1 MPAYS
6 AQALT
11 SFATRLLTAA
21 GAPADIAQEVAASLV
36 ETNVRGHDS
45 HGVQQLMKYVGKI
58 RDGTLIPSERPVVE
72 SRRGAVATVDG
83 HWGFGQ
89 VIASYGADLAGEIAL
104 EQGVSVVACQRINH
118 IGRAG
123 EYAERLAAKG
133 LIGIVLASGAS
144 AGGSV
149 APFGGRQRL
158 FGTNPMAWAV
168 PTSEGRAPLV
178 LDFATSGIAIGKV
191 QLARDQGGV
200 LPSGMLLTANGDPTT
215 DPRAFDDGG
224 ILLPFGLHKGGGLA
238 LMLEIIPTLLCGFAP
253 ASSPNYH
260 PGNPTLVMALDIDCF
275 TERSVFVSEVDALL
289 ERVSATAPLAGVE
302 RVLYPGEPEQLATSE
317 RRMTGIPVPERTWE
331 QLVALA
337 DSLGVSP

>member
-1 MPAYS
+1 
-6 AQALT
+6 
-11 SFATRLLTAA
+11 LLAAA
-21 GAPADIAQEVAASLV
+21 GAPADIAQDVATSLV

-58 RDGTLIPSERPVVE
+58 RDGSLIASARPTVE
-72 SRRGAVATVDG
+72 SRRGAVTIVDG
-83 HWGFGQ
+83 GWGFGQ
-89 VIASYGADLAGEIAL
+89 VIAAYGADLVGEIAL
-104 EQGVSVVACQRINH
+104 EHGVAVAALRRINH

-123 EYAERLAAKG
+123 EYAERLAGNG

-168 PTSEGRAPLV
+168 PTSDGKAPLV
-178 LDFATSGIAIGKV
+178 LDFATSGIAIGKI
-191 QLARDQGGV
+191 QLARDQGAY
-200 LPSGMLLTANGDPTT
+200 LPTGMLLTGTGEPTT
-215 DPRAFDDGG
+215 DPRAFDNGG

-260 PGNPTLVMALDIDCF
+260 PGNPTLIMALDIDCF
-275 TERSVFVSEVDALL
+275 TERSVFVAEVDALL
-289 ERVSATAPLAGVE
+289 ARVSAATPLADVE
-302 RVLYPGEPEQLATSE
+302 RVLYPGEPEHLAASE
-317 RRMTGIPVPERTWE
+317 RSITGIPIPESTWE
-331 QLVALA
+331 QLLVLA

>member
-1 MPAYS
+1 
-6 AQALT
+6 
-11 SFATRLLTAA
+11 
-21 GAPADIAQEVAASLV
+21 
-36 ETNVRGHDS
+36 
-45 HGVQQLMKYVGKI
+45 MKYVGKI

-123 EYAERLAAKG
+123 EYAERLAAQG
-133 LIGIVLASGAS
+133 VIGIVLASGAS

-302 RVLYPGEPEQLATSE
+302 RVLYPGEPEQLAASE

>member
-1 MPAYS
+1 MPTYS
-6 AQALT
+6 AQTLR
-11 SFATRLLTAA
+11 SFASRLLTAA

-36 ETNVRGHDS
+36 ETNLRGHDS

-58 RDGTLIPSERPVVE
+58 RDGTLIPSARPVVV
-72 SRRGAVATVDG
+72 SRRGAVANVDG

-89 VIASYGADLAGEIAL
+89 VIASYAADVAGEIAL
-104 EQGVSVVACQRINH
+104 EQGVSVVACKRINH

-168 PTSEGRAPLV
+168 PTAAGRAPLV

-191 QLARDQGGV
+191 QLARDQGGAV
-200 LPSGMLLTANGDPTT
+200 PEGMLLTSDGEPTT
-215 DPRAFDDGG
+215 DPRVFDDGG

-275 TERSVFVSEVDALL
+275 SERSAFVVEVDALL
-289 ERVSATAPLAGVE
+289 DRVSATAPLAGVE
-302 RVLYPGEPEQLATSE
+302 RVLYPGEPEKLAVSE
-317 RRMTGIPVPERTWE
+317 RSMTGIPVPERTWE
-331 QLVALA
+331 QLLALA

>member
-1 MPAYS
+1 MPTYS

-21 GAPADIAQEVAASLV
+21 GSPADIARVVAASLV
-36 ETNVRGHDS
+36 ETNMRGHDS

-58 RDGTLIPSERPVVE
+58 RDGTLIPSARPVVE

-89 VIASYGADLAGEIAL
+89 VIASYGADLAAEIAR
-104 EQGVSVVACQRINH
+104 EQGVSVVACKRINH

-149 APFGGRQRL
+149 APFGGRQRM

-191 QLARDQGGV
+191 QLARDQGGPV
-200 LPSGMLLTANGDPTT
+200 PAGMLLTADGEPTT

-260 PGNPTLVMALDIDCF
+260 PGNPTLVMALDSDCF
-275 TERSVFVSEVDALL
+275 TERSVFVAEVDALL
-289 ERVSATAPLAGVE
+289 ERVSATAPLTGVE
-302 RVLYPGEPEQLATSE
+302 RVLYPGEPEQLVASE
-317 RRMTGIPVPERTWE
+317 RSMTGIPVPERTWE
-331 QLVALA
+331 QLLTLA

>member
-1 MPAYS
+1 MPTLS
-6 AQALT
+6 AQALH
-11 SFATRLLTAA
+11 SFTARLLTAA
-21 GAPADIAQEVAASLV
+21 GAPANIAQDVAASLV
-36 ETNVRGHDS
+36 KTNVRGHDS

-58 RDGTLIPSERPVVE
+58 HDGTLIPSARPTVE
-72 SRRGAVATVDG
+72 SRRGAVAIVDG

-89 VIASYGADLAGEIAL
+89 VIATYGADLASEIAH
-104 EQGVSVVACQRINH
+104 EHGVGVVALRRINH

-123 EYAERLAAKG
+123 EYAERLAAQG
-133 LIGIVLASGAS
+133 MIGIVLASGAS

-168 PTSEGRAPLV
+168 PTSDGKAPLV
-178 LDFATSGIAIGKV
+178 LDFATSGIAIGKI
-191 QLARDQGGV
+191 QLARDQGAY
-200 LPSGMLLTANGDPTT
+200 LPTGMLLTSDGEPTT
-215 DPRAFDDGG
+215 DPRAFDNGG

-260 PGNPTLVMALDIDCF
+260 PGNPTLVMALEIDFF
-275 TERSVFVSEVDALL
+275 TERSVFVAEVDALL
-289 ERVSATAPLAGVE
+289 ARVSAATPLADVE
-302 RVLYPGEPEQLATSE
+302 RVLYPGEPEHHTASE
-317 RRMTGIPVPERTWE
+317 RSITGIPIPESTWE
-331 QLVALA
+331 QLLALA

>member
-1 MPAYS
+1 MPTCS

-11 SFATRLLTAA
+11 SFTTRLLTAA
-21 GAPADIAQEVAASLV
+21 GAPADIAQQVAVSLV

-45 HGVQQLMKYVGKI
+45 HGVQQLLKYVGKI
-58 RDGTLIPSERPVVE
+58 RDGTLIPPARPAVA
-72 SRRGAVATVDG
+72 SRRGAVAIVDG

-89 VIASYGADLAGEIAL
+89 VIASFGADLAGEIAI
-104 EQGVSVVACQRINH
+104 EQGVAVVACKRINH

-168 PTSEGRAPLV
+168 PTSAGRAPLV

-191 QLARDQGGV
+191 QLARDQGGALPPGV
-200 LPSGMLLTANGDPTT
+200 LLDADGEPTT
-215 DPRAFDDGG
+215 DPRAFDEGG
-224 ILLPFGLHKGGGLA
+224 ILLPFGSHKGGGLA

-253 ASSPNYH
+253 ASSPNYL

-275 TERSVFVSEVDALL
+275 TERSVFAAETEALL
-289 ERVSATAPLAGVE
+289 ARVSATPPLAGVE
-302 RVLYPGEPEQLATSE
+302 RVLYPGEPEQLAASE
-317 RRMTGIPVPERTWE
+317 RSITGIPVPERTWE
-331 QLVALA
+331 QLLALA

>member
-1 MPAYS
+1 
-6 AQALT
+6 
-11 SFATRLLTAA
+11 
-21 GAPADIAQEVAASLV
+21 
-36 ETNVRGHDS
+36 
-45 HGVQQLMKYVGKI
+45 MKYVGKI
-58 RDGTLIPSERPVVE
+58 RDGTLIPSARPVVE
-72 SRRGAVATVDG
+72 SQRGAVANVDG

-89 VIASYGADLAGEIAL
+89 VIATYGAELAGEIAH
-104 EQGVSVVACQRINH
+104 EQGVGVVALRRINH

-149 APFGGRQRL
+149 APFGGMQRL

-168 PTSEGRAPLV
+168 PTSDGKAPLV

-191 QLARDQGGV
+191 QLARDQGEQ
-200 LPSGMLLTANGDPTT
+200 LPPGMLLTSDGEPTVDPHM
-215 DPRAFDDGG
+215 FDNGG

-260 PGNPTLVMALDIDCF
+260 PGNPTLIMALDIEFF
-275 TERSVFVSEVDALL
+275 TERSVFVAEVDALL
-289 ERVSATAPLAGVE
+289 ARVGATTPLPGIE
-302 RVLYPGEPEQLATSE
+302 RVLYPGEPEQRAASE
-317 RRMTGIPVPERTWE
+317 RSLAGIPVPESTWE
-331 QLVALA
+331 QLTALA
-337 DSLGVSP
+337 DSLGVSA